1 LQAAGVARVVTMD
14 LHADQVQGFFD
25 IPVDN
30 IYASPILLS
39 DLREKNY
46 SDLIVVSPDIGGV
59 VRARALAKLMECDL
73 AIIDKRRPKPNVS
86 EVMNVIGEID
96 GRNCIIMDDMVD
108 TAGTLTKAAEVLKTR
123 GAKRVMAYCTH
134 PVLSGPA
141 IQRLQSSAIDELV
154 VTNTI
159 PLRQE
164 ARDCTKIRQLSA
176 ASLIAQTIQR
186 IAYGG
191 SVLQL
196 FNEQETLF

>member
-1 LQAAGVARVVTMD
+1 
-14 LHADQVQGFFD
+14 
-25 IPVDN
+25 
-30 IYASPILLS
+30 
-39 DLREKNY
+39 
-46 SDLIVVSPDIGGV
+46 
-59 VRARALAKLMECDL
+59 
-73 AIIDKRRPKPNVS
+73 
-86 EVMNVIGEID
+86 MNVIGELD

-141 IQRLQSSAIDELV
+141 IQRLQNSAIDELV

-164 ARDCTKIRQLSA
+164 ARECSKIRQLSA

>member
-1 LQAAGVARVVTMD
+1 
-14 LHADQVQGFFD
+14 
-25 IPVDN
+25 
-30 IYASPILLS
+30 LLS